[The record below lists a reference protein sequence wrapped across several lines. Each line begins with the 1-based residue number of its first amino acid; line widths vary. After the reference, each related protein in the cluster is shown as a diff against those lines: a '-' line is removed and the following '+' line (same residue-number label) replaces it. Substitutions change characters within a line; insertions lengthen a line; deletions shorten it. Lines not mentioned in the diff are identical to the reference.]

1 MASTRKT
8 GKAGSVIVAGTTVN
22 ITSWD
27 LKGTKTMADATDTG
41 DYDAVVGLTAKTQL
55 PVDYQWEGTVEGYYD
70 FSGKSAAVA
79 AAFFA
84 APTVACN
91 FKFDSSTS
99 FGTGQFDV
107 TDFNPK
113 SPREGTIPCSFTVK
127 SNGAFAMTA

>member
-8 GKAGSVIVAGTTVN
+8 GKSGYVVVAGTTVN

-41 DYDAVVGLTAKTQL
+41 DYDAAVGLTAKTQL

-84 APTVACN
+84 APAVTCTFN
-91 FKFDSSTS
+91 FDSSTP
-99 FGTGQFDV
+99 FGSGSFDV

-113 SPREGTIPCSFTVK
+113 SPRDGVIPCSFTVK
-127 SNGAFAMTA
+127 SNGAFTGTF